1 MSLTAAEIL
10 QVLERAKELGVTS
23 VEVEGFKAQIPL
35 AVQPTAPA
43 ETVED
48 FKPEDAMAALD
59 PWSDLS
65 EEEIT
70 YWSCPHG
77 GALEEEKKRKQ
88 DLANEQRRFDA
99 SEKE

>member
-10 QVLERAKELGVTS
+10 QILEKAKEIGVS
-23 VEVEGFKAQIPL
+23 NIEVEGFKAQIPSTQQ
-35 AVQPTAPA
+35 ATPPA
-43 ETVED
+43 EVVED
-48 FKPEDAMAALD
+48 FKPEEAMAPLD

-70 YWSCPHG
+70 YWATPHG
-77 GALEEEKKRKQ
+77 AELEQRKKDAQDRAL
-88 DLANEQRRFDA
+88 EQRRFEA